1 MESQDLQVYEVID
14 AYSEVFLGYSVC
26 ETENPRAQYA
36 AYRMALITAGHR
48 PYEVVHDNQGGH
60 KEGDAVKFWIASRS
74 RCTARP
80 SLTAANQKPSRAY
93 STASRGNIW
102 LKTNFLPA

>member
-1 MESQDLQVYEVID
+1 MRGGTWRVKTLQVYEVID

-48 PYEVVHDNQGGH
+48 PYEVV
-60 KEGDAVKFWIASRS
+60 RMTT
-74 RCTARP
+74 R
-80 SLTAANQKPSRAY
+80 AATKRVTP
-93 STASRGNIW
+93 
-102 LKTNFLPA
+102 